1 MSSEKTDFFSRK
13 KKKKEKS
20 NVFRNWE
27 YREIFILR
35 FLYFGPVITSWFS
48 IPSSD
53 SNWWRC
59 SPWPTCSIFENFK
72 TLFFSFFFFL
82 SHGSISFGPWLQC
95 SRREVFHPEKK
106 TASVGRSLERR
117 TWNYG
122 RTYLMGP
129 IKNSEV
135 PRTLVSLSPPASER
149 SSCWSPVAT
158 IKRLL
163 FKGLCFY

>member
-106 TASVGRSLERR
+106 QRFCWTQFGEENMEL
-117 TWNYG
+117 W
-122 RTYLMGP
+122 TYLSNGTNQ
-129 IKNSEV
+129 KL
-135 PRTLVSLSPPASER
+135 RSPPHPSLFVP
-149 SSCWSPVAT
+149 SGFWT
-158 IKRLL
+158 I
-163 FKGLCFY
+163 

>member
-1 MSSEKTDFFSRK
+1 MSLETESIVKYLFWDSYILAQSSPADSQFLQVIQIDGDAPPDRPAAFLKISKHFF
-13 KKKKEKS
+13 
-20 NVFRNWE
+20 
-27 YREIFILR
+27 
-35 FLYFGPVITSWFS
+35 FL
-48 IPSSD
+48 
-53 SNWWRC
+53 
-59 SPWPTCSIFENFK
+59 
-72 TLFFSFFFFL
+72 FFFFCHTDQFL
-82 SHGSISFGPWLQC
+82 LDHGSNVLGEKC
-95 SRREVFHPEKK
+95 STRKK
-106 TASVGRSLERR
+106 NRDSVGRSLERR